1 MKLPQRLPESGKWG
15 ALFAWL
21 NQLRDAVDS
30 QKPLP
35 SHNVRVTHTRVGTG
49 LLGVAAADEGTSVV
63 RLVFKEMQDDYIV
76 CRSWDGTNEG
86 TADIFV
92 AKPPKL
98 RASVT
103 EETLDGIDFEY
114 SYVTTGTEK
123 YVSRTSTNQSDNTA
137 ETQKIVPRFI
147 PDDEIFAIAAS
158 TGIETVDAESV
169 SMLDLNVDARAWA
182 AQAADA

>member
-1 MKLPQRLPESGKWG
+1 MNLPQRLPESGKWG

-49 LLGVAAADEGTSVV
+49 LLGVAQAEDGTSVV

-86 TADIFV
+86 TTDIFV
-92 AKPPKL
+92 GKPPKL
-98 RASVT
+98 RTSVT
-103 EETLDGIDFEY
+103 EETLDGTDFEY
-114 SYVTTGTEK
+114 TYTVTGADAF
-123 YVSRTSTNQSDNTA
+123 VSRISENQSDNTT
-137 ETQKIVPRFI
+137 ELQKVVPRYI
-147 PDDEIFAIAAS
+147 IGDEIFAVSAA
-158 TGIETVDAESV
+158 TGIETVDAEAV
-169 SMLDLNVDARAWA
+169 ALLDLNLDARAWA
-182 AQAADA
+182 AQVAND